1 MDQLQISEMG
11 PRHLSTTWTLLRPR
25 FGQWV
30 VSEVRYHD
38 HNNGEVSAMPKRAIQ
53 FSRLNDALE
62 SIPASAVEQQGA
74 STLRS
79 WRYDLPMKLVS

>member
-1 MDQLQISEMG
+1 MNKLQISEMG

-25 FGQWV
+25 FGQWF

-38 HNNGEVSAMPKRAIQ
+38 NDGQVYAMPKRAVL
-53 FSRLNDALE
+53 FSQLNDALE
-62 SIPASAVEQQGA
+62 SIPPTAVEQQGP

-79 WRYDLPMKLVS
+79 WRYDTPVRLVS